1 MTIQAKD
8 IMEPRVVSVPPEMT
22 LDQFEEFL
30 TIQGIDGAPVQNAE
44 GEIIGI
50 ASKTDVIRTLRF
62 QTRDRFS
69 GLSEED
75 ITVGDIMTDN
85 VIFIPP
91 DLSPHEIA
99 ELMAEHGIHR
109 VLVGDKQHVKGIIT
123 TFDLLRLVR

>member
-1 MTIQAKD
+1 MTLQAKD

-22 LDQFEEFL
+22 LDQLEEFL

-50 ASKTDVIRTLRF
+50 VSKTDVIRALRF

-69 GLSEED
+69 ELRAET
-75 ITVGDIMTDN
+75 ITVRDIMTDD

-91 DLSPHEIA
+91 DLSPQEIA
-99 ELMAEHGIHR
+99 ELMTEHKIHR

-123 TFDLLRLVR
+123 TFDLLLLVR